1 MTDLA
6 IFVKAVDFAADKHRF
21 QRRNDEKASPYINHP
36 IAVANV
42 LVAKAGISDPV
53 TLCAAVLHDTI
64 EDTETTADELEETF
78 GAQITQIVLEVTD
91 DKSLP
96 KEVRKQLQIEHAPQL
111 SGQAKTIKLA
121 DKICNLRDTLKQ
133 PPVGWSL
140 VRCREYFEWAKKV
153 IDGLRGTNP
162 ALEAIFD
169 QIYAQGIADFN
180 EQVRRGDG
188 NL

>member
-1 MTDLA
+1 MADLA
-6 IFVKAVDFAADKHRF
+6 TFVEAVDFAARKHRF
-21 QRRNDEKASPYINHP
+21 QRRKNEDASPYINHP
-36 IAVANV
+36 IAVASV
-42 LVAKAGISDPV
+42 LATEAAISDPV

-64 EDTETTADELEETF
+64 EDTETTAAELEETF
-78 GAQITQIVLEVTD
+78 AAQITQIVLEVTD

-111 SGQAKTIKLA
+111 SRQAKTVKLA
-121 DKICNLRDTLKQ
+121 DKICNLRDTLTQ

-140 VRCREYFEWAKKV
+140 ARRREYFEWAKKV
-153 IDGLRGTNP
+153 IDGVRSTNP

-169 QIYAQGIADFN
+169 QIYAQGIADFDG
-180 EQVRRGDG
+180 QVRRGP

>member
-1 MTDLA
+1 MDDLA
-6 IFVKAVDFAADKHRF
+6 VFVKAVDFAAGKHRF
-21 QRRNDEKASPYINHP
+21 QRRKDADASPYINHP

-42 LVAKAGISDPV
+42 LAAEAGIADPV

-64 EDTETTADELEETF
+64 EDTETTAGELEETF

-96 KEVRKQLQIEHAPQL
+96 KEARKQLQIEHAPQL
-111 SGQAKTIKLA
+111 SGQAKTVKLA
-121 DKICNLRDTLKQ
+121 DKICNLRDTVTQ

-140 VRCREYFEWAKKV
+140 SRCREYFEWAKKV

-169 QIYAQGIADFN
+169 EIYARGIADFD
-180 EQVRRGDG
+180 EKARRGDG

>member
-6 IFVKAVDFAADKHRF
+6 TFVKAVDFAAGKHRF
-21 QRRNDEKASPYINHP
+21 QRRKDEDASPYINHP

-42 LVAKAGISDPV
+42 LATKAGISDPV

-64 EDTETTADELEETF
+64 EDTETTAGELEETF
-78 GAQITQIVLEVTD
+78 GAQITQVVLEVTD

-111 SGQAKTIKLA
+111 SGQAKTVKLA

-140 VRCREYFEWAKKV
+140 SRCREYFEWAKNV

-162 ALEAIFD
+162 ALETIFD
-169 QIYAQGIADFN
+169 QIYARGIANFD

>member
-6 IFVKAVDFAADKHRF
+6 TFVKAVDFAAGKHRF
-21 QRRNDEKASPYINHP
+21 QRRKDEDASPYINHP

-42 LVAKAGISDPV
+42 LATKAGISDPV

-64 EDTETTADELEETF
+64 EDTETTAGELEETF
-78 GAQITQIVLEVTD
+78 GAQITQVVLEVTD

-96 KEVRKQLQIEHAPQL
+96 KEVRKQLQIEHAPRL
-111 SGQAKTIKLA
+111 SGQAKTVKLA

-140 VRCREYFEWAKKV
+140 SRCREYFEWAKNV

-162 ALEAIFD
+162 ALETIFD
-169 QIYAQGIADFN
+169 QIYARGIANFD

>member
-1 MTDLA
+1 MADLA
-6 IFVKAVDFAADKHRF
+6 IFVKAVDFAARKHRF
-21 QRRNDEKASPYINHP
+21 QRRKDEQASPYINHP

-42 LVAKAGISDPV
+42 LANKAGITDPV

-64 EDTETTADELEETF
+64 EDTETTTGELEETF
-78 GAQITQIVLEVTD
+78 GAQITQIVVEVTD

-121 DKICNLRDTLKQ
+121 DKICNLSDTLEQ

-140 VRCREYFEWAKKV
+140 SRSREYFEWAKNV
-153 IDGLRGTNP
+153 IDGIRGTNP

-169 QIYAQGIADFN
+169 QIYARGIANFA
-180 EQVRRGDG
+180 EQARRGDG

>member
-6 IFVKAVDFAADKHRF
+6 TFVKAVDFAAGKHRF
-21 QRRNDEKASPYINHP
+21 QRRKDEDASPYINHP

-42 LVAKAGISDPV
+42 LATKAGISDPV

-64 EDTETTADELEETF
+64 EDTETTAGELEETF
-78 GAQITQIVLEVTD
+78 GAQITQVVLEVTD

-96 KEVRKQLQIEHAPQL
+96 KEVRKQLQIEHAPRL
-111 SGQAKTIKLA
+111 SGQAKTVKLA

-140 VRCREYFEWAKKV
+140 SRCREYFEWAKNV

-162 ALEAIFD
+162 ALETIFD
-169 QIYAQGIADFN
+169 QIYARGIADFD
-180 EQVRRGDG
+180 EKARRGDG

>member
-1 MTDLA
+1 MADLA
-6 IFVKAVDFAADKHRF
+6 IFVKAVDFAARKHRF
-21 QRRNDEKASPYINHP
+21 QRRKDEQASPYINHP

-42 LVAKAGISDPV
+42 LANKAGITDPV

-64 EDTETTADELEETF
+64 EDTETTTGELEETF
-78 GAQITQIVLEVTD
+78 GAQITQIVVEVTD

-121 DKICNLRDTLKQ
+121 DKICNLSDTLEQ

-140 VRCREYFEWAKKV
+140 SRSREYFEWAKNV
-153 IDGLRGTNP
+153 IDGIRGTNP

-169 QIYAQGIADFN
+169 QIYARGIADFA
-180 EQVRRGDG
+180 EQARRGDG